1 MTEAGYRE
9 KILWRRAAFVLRSDA
24 AGGLLSIS
32 ALRREA
38 ADDIQNALP
47 PRGSRAADAAEALR
61 IYLDEPETLAP
72 EKWLSEPVI
81 LSLPDA
87 VQEALRAVS
96 RIPFSETA
104 AAGDL
109 GIPAASVMDAVALN
123 PLFPLIPTYR
133 LEDVAREAGPRHND
147 GLWICGDLRELEKS
161 SPVRWWY

>member
-1 MTEAGYRE
+1 MTFRTRSRRGEAGRRTLL
-9 KILWRRAAFVLRSDA
+9 KLFGSTWTSLRLW
-24 AGGLLSIS
+24 
-32 ALRREA
+32 
-38 ADDIQNALP
+38 P
-47 PRGSRAADAAEALR
+47 
-61 IYLDEPETLAP
+61 P

-133 LEDVAREAGPRHND
+133 LEDVATEAGPRHND